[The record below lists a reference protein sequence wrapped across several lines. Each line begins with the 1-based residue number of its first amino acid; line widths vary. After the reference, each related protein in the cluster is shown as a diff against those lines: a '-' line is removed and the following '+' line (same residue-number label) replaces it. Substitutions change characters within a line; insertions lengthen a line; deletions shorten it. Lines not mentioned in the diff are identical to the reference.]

1 MDVLEQMFC
10 SAFFGGKMSSNIC
23 FKQDILNVLR
33 AAYIASQGSARV
45 MARAMER
52 CSAQDVPSDEILGAY
67 NTGFATALA
76 AVGVAFGL
84 DRSDDRT
91 AQKPNLP
98 DRDPRELP
106 GAGPDSSQAN
116 EAELIAFLWEAA
128 GSVTR

>member
-1 MDVLEQMFC
+1 
-10 SAFFGGKMSSNIC
+10 MSSNIC

-45 MARAMER
+45 MARTLER
-52 CSAQDVPSDEILGAY
+52 CSVRDVPSDEILGAY

-76 AVGVAFGL
+76 AIGVAFGL
-84 DRSDDRT
+84 DQSDERT
-91 AQKPNLP
+91 VQKRNLP

-106 GAGPDSSQAN
+106 GTDEDGGRTDD
-116 EAELIAFLWEAA
+116 AELIAFLWEAA